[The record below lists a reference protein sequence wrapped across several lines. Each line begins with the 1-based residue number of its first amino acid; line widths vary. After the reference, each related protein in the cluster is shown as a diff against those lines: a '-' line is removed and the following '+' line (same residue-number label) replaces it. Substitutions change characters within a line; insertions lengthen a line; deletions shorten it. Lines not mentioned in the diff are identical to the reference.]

1 MEKQFVRTLRETAS
15 LGRATHQRLD
25 HALELGRQL
34 YNAALQERMDCYQK
48 THRSIS
54 YQDQCRSLTL
64 IRRDDAAYRDL
75 PVDLMRRSAL
85 LRLDEAF
92 KHFFRRVKLLKKNP
106 QSSLRAGF
114 PRFKSRNRGLRSL
127 TTSSFTLHRSGK
139 RFAVG
144 IKGLGKFTVSHA
156 PPKEAIRF
164 VRIVRTPLRVVVQF
178 CHSKTIDVQEQAG
191 EPVGIDLGVS
201 KQAVLSTGESLPGRK
216 PDMRRARRLQRKLSK
231 AGRHSGNRVKKRL
244 AYARERARIS
254 EREKQAIHRLTS
266 ALVRKHKHFVVED
279 LAFQNMTRSAKG
291 DAENPGT
298 HVAQKSGLNRSILE
312 QYWGYFVQLLT
323 YKAASAGGWVERVAP
338 HNTSKLCSRCGW
350 KHPDLTLNIRV
361 FECAICGLCL
371 CRDQNAAINIKHRS
385 TRWSGGN
392 CPEQPDTRLDIELPI
407 QPVAA
412 GSA

>member
-1 MEKQFVRTLRETAS
+1 
-15 LGRATHQRLD
+15 
-25 HALELGRQL
+25 
-34 YNAALQERMDCYQK
+34 MDCYQK
-48 THRSIS
+48 THKSIS
-54 YQDQCRSLTL
+54 YQDQCKSLTM
-64 IRRDDAAYRDL
+64 IRQDDLAYRKL

-92 KHFFRRVKLLKKNP
+92 KHFFRRVKLLRNN
-106 QSSLRAGF
+106 STSGLRAGF
-114 PRFKSRNRGLRSL
+114 PRFKSKNRGLRSL
-127 TTSSFTLHRSGK
+127 TTSSFTLYRSGK
-139 RFAVG
+139 RFAVSV
-144 IKGLGKFTVSHA
+144 KGLGKFKVKYA
-156 PPKEAIRF
+156 PPKEAIKF

-178 CHSKTIDVQEQAG
+178 CHSITIDVRQQAG

-201 KQAVLSTGESLPGRK
+201 KQAVLSTGESIDKRT

-231 AGRHSGNRVKKRL
+231 AVKGSNSRIKKRVV
-244 AYARERARIS
+244 YAKERARIS
-254 EREKQAIHRLTS
+254 EREKQAMHRLTS
-266 ALVRKHKHFVVED
+266 ALVKKHKHFVVED

-323 YKAASAGGWVERVAP
+323 YKAASAGGWVERVPP
-338 HNTSKLCSRCGW
+338 HNTSRLCSGCGW
-350 KHPDLTLNIRV
+350 KHPDLTLKVRV

-371 CRDQNAAINIKHRS
+371 CRDCNAAINIKHRS

-412 GSA
+412 GGA